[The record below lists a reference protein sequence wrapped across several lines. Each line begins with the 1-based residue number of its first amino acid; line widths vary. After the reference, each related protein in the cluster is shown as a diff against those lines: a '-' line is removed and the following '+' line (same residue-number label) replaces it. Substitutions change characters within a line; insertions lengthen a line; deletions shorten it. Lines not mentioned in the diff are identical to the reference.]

1 MLDAFIAMRKRY
13 FESKCTE
20 SFAEYY
26 LAHRCYINDEDDAA
40 RFLLRDKIAAIRILF
55 RDEPVSEGDVIQLL
69 TEVGDNLY
77 LDRYIVGLVV
87 KHKTQLMGTKLLDVL
102 LTMLTDKNNTSHRMT
117 HLLDICIECDLSLL
131 NVERLHTAF
140 RLYSHDFDVLS
151 VLIEYVRHFLIEA
164 FTDLLYGYLSEA
176 FPENIKMQIID
187 YLVVC
192 YPHRTNMSRY
202 IQHKLISEKNLNLYL
217 AYLNF
222 ITEKKVIKESGIVVV
237 QTMFYG
243 DPEYSGKGQSG
254 GLGTLLKSLGNQLIK
269 HQQISQIITL
279 TINNDWH
286 EQKPFMSQ
294 YDNGHWLIRLPVY
307 LNMED
312 PHAFVRKELSIKR
325 AVARFL
331 SQWQIKPN
339 IFHVRFLDNASKA
352 MALLSKEIQAK
363 LVFTL
368 TPDPHRNMADEDGN
382 IACFKVEE
390 TLEKLNK
397 ISRGDEL
404 LVMTDGIVGIGGEAV
419 RRELEL
425 YFPQLNHKKG
435 QYDFRMIGEGI
446 DTDIDT
452 DIDTHHFDVWQFLED
467 HALGFS
473 IDPLNK
479 AKPIILNVGRLNWQ
493 KGQHHLIKAW
503 GESLLWRDFNLVI
516 IGGSRE
522 NEDDEELKI
531 KAYFEAY
538 MASKPDLKGRFAL
551 VEALPN
557 EFIRR
562 VERNIM
568 EDGAQTYPN
577 IYVCSSVKEEFGISI
592 LEALSEGFLAFAPI
606 KGGVKTYIVNGVNG
620 FLIDTSNESTLLKD
634 VEKVMYHSQRSLEDF
649 EKIQKRGQ
657 RSVLDHFSMEEIAKH
672 FLALYL
678 GLSEEDELLCVIN
691 TSSF

>member
-1 MLDAFIAMRKRY
+1 MLNDFIAMRKRY
-13 FESKCTE
+13 FESKNTE
-20 SFAEYY
+20 SFMEYY
-26 LAHRCYINDEDDAA
+26 LAHRCYINDQDDAA
-40 RFLLRDKIAAIRILF
+40 RFLLRDKIAAIRILYG
-55 RDEPVSEGDVIQLL
+55 DEPVSEGDVIQLL
-69 TEVGDNLY
+69 TEVGNNLY

-87 KHKTQLMGTKLLDVL
+87 KHKAQLMGGRIQDVL
-102 LTMLTDKNNTSHRMT
+102 LTMLTGPNNTSQRMT
-117 HLLDICIECDLSLL
+117 HLLDICIECDMSLL
-131 NVERLHTAF
+131 NGESLHTAF
-140 RLYSHDFDVLS
+140 LLYGHDFDVLS

-164 FTDLLYGYLSEA
+164 FTDLLYDYLSED

-192 YPHRTNMSRY
+192 YPHRTNMSHY

-217 AYLNF
+217 AYLKF
-222 ITEKKVIKESGIVVV
+222 ITEKRVIKESGIVVV

-243 DPEYSGKGQSG
+243 DPEDSGKGKSG
-254 GLGTLLKSLGNQLIK
+254 GLGTLLKTLGNQLTK
-269 HQQISQIITL
+269 HQQISQVITL

-294 YDNGHWLIRLPVY
+294 FDNGHWLIRLPVY
-307 LNMED
+307 LNVED

-331 SQWQIKPN
+331 SQWQVKPD
-339 IFHVRFLDNASKA
+339 IFHVRYLDNASKA
-352 MALLSKEIQAK
+352 MALLSKEIHAK

-368 TPDPHRNMADEDGN
+368 TPDPHRNMADENGN
-382 IACFKVEE
+382 IVCFKVEE

-397 ISRGDEL
+397 ISIGDEL
-404 LVMTDGIVGIGGEAV
+404 LAMTDGIVGIGGEEV

-425 YFPQLNHKKG
+425 FFPQLNHKKG
-435 QYDFRMIGEGI
+435 QFGFRMIGEGI

-452 DIDTHHFDVWQFLED
+452 YNFDVWQFLEN

-503 GESLLWRDFNLVI
+503 GESQLWRDFNLVI

-522 NEDDEELKI
+522 NEDDEELEI
-531 KAYFEAY
+531 NAYFEAY
-538 MASKPDLKGRFAL
+538 MSSKSDLKGRFAH
-551 VEALPN
+551 VEALSN
-557 EFIRR
+557 EFIRQ
-562 VERNIM
+562 VERKIM
-568 EDGAQTYPN
+568 EGGAQAYPN

-592 LEALSEGFLAFAPI
+592 LEALSEGFLGFAPI

-620 FLIDTSNESTLLKD
+620 FLVDTSNESTLIKD
-634 VEKVMYHSQRSLEDF
+634 VIKVMYQSQRSLEDF
-649 EKIQKRGQ
+649 QKIQKKGQ
-657 RSVLDHFSMEEIAKH
+657 RTVLDHFSMEEIAKH

-678 GLSEEDELLCVIN
+678 GLSEEDKLPCVIN